1 MKNKR
6 LMVIAVALLAFGGA
20 GAGYGIWKQRQTGA
34 LPQGIVGS
42 NGRIEAN
49 QIDIATKIA
58 GRIVEVIPR
67 EGDWVEA
74 AGIVARLDKEQIE
87 AQLRQAEAATLKA
100 TQALVAAQAQV
111 VSRRAELTLGGQEVQ
126 RTLADQELK
135 RSSAL
140 VDKGFTPREKVDQ
153 RQQQLAS
160 AEAALNVALAQVDQ
174 AKAAVKAADAQVE
187 QIRTLLADATIK
199 SPVRGRVQYRLVE
212 PGAVL
217 AAGGRI
223 VTVLDLSDV
232 YMTIFLPAG
241 DAARLKIGDEARVVL
256 DAAPQYVFP
265 GKVSFVA
272 AEAQF
277 TPKTVE
283 TSAEREK
290 LMFRVKLQAPPE
302 MLKNMEEQVKS
313 GLRGLGYVRTVRDV
327 EWPAKLT
334 VKLPQ

>member
-1 MKNKR
+1 MKTGR
-6 LMVIAVALLAFGGA
+6 VMAIAVSLLALAGVAGGFT
-20 GAGYGIWKQRQTGA
+20 IWKQRQSAA
-34 LPQGIVGS
+34 LPQGIVSS

-49 QIDIATKIA
+49 QIDIASKIA

-74 AGIVARLDKEQIE
+74 GGIVARLDQAEIE
-87 AQLRQAEAATLKA
+87 AQLRQGEAEAQRARQSLA
-100 TQALVAAQAQV
+100 AAQALIG
-111 VSRRAELTLGGQEVQ
+111 SRESELTLAE
-126 RTLADQELK
+126 QELA
-135 RSSAL
+135 RSTAL
-140 VDKGFTPREKVDQ
+140 VDKGYTPREKVDQ
-153 RQQQLAS
+153 RQQALASAKAALKATTAQADEAAAAIKS
-160 AEAALNVALAQVDQ
+160 AEAA
-174 AKAAVKAADAQVE
+174 VE
-187 QIRTLLADATIK
+187 RLKTVLADATIK
-199 SPVRGRVQYRLVE
+199 SPVRGRVQYRLIE

-232 YMTIFLPAG
+232 YMTIFLPAA
-241 DAARLKIGDEARVVL
+241 DAARLTIGDEARVVL

-283 TSAEREK
+283 TNAEREK

-302 MLKNMEEQVKS
+302 MLKNMEERVKR
-313 GLRGLGYVRTVRDV
+313 GLRGLGYVRTNRDTQ
-327 EWPAKLT
+327 WPDKLT

>member
-1 MKNKR
+1 MNSKR
-6 LMVIAVALLAFGGA
+6 LVAIVVALLALAGG
-20 GAGYGIWKQRQTGA
+20 GAGYGIWKQRQSAA
-34 LPQGIVGS
+34 LPQGIVSS

-67 EGDWVEA
+67 EGDWVDA
-74 AGIVARLDKEQIE
+74 GGIVARLDKEQIE
-87 AQLRQAEAATLKA
+87 AQLRQAEAETLKA

-111 VSRRAELTLGGQEVQ
+111 VSRRAELTL
-126 RTLADQELK
+126 ADQEFK

-140 VDKGFTPREKVDQ
+140 VDKGVTSREKVDQ

-187 QIRTLLADATIK
+187 QARTVLSDATIK
-199 SPVRGRVQYRLVE
+199 SPVRGRVQYRLIE

-223 VTVLDLSDV
+223 ATVLDLTDV
-232 YMTIFLPAG
+232 YMTIFLPAT
-241 DAARLKIGDEARVVL
+241 DAARLTIGDEARVVL

-283 TSAEREK
+283 TRAEREK

-302 MLKNMEEQVKS
+302 MLKNMEERVKT
-313 GLRGLGYVRTVRDV
+313 GLRGLGYVRTNR
-327 EWPAKLT
+327 ETQWPAKLT

>member
-1 MKNKR
+1 MKVGR
-6 LMVIAVALLAFGGA
+6 TTITAIVLIALA
-20 GAGYGIWKQRQTGA
+20 GAAAGYTIWKKRFA
-34 LPQGIVGS
+34 EVLPSGIVSS

-58 GRIVEVIPR
+58 GRIIDVIPR

-74 AGIVARLDKEQIE
+74 GGIVARLDQAEIE
-87 AQLRQAEAATLKA
+87 AQLRQGEAEAQRAR
-100 TQALVAAQAQV
+100 QALAAAQALIG
-111 VSRRAELTLGGQEVQ
+111 SREAEL
-126 RTLADQELK
+126 TLADQELK
-135 RSSAL
+135 RSAAL
-140 VDKGFTPREKVDQ
+140 VDKGYTPREKVDQ
-153 RQQQLAS
+153 RQQALAS
-160 AEAALNVALAQVDQ
+160 AQAAIKAARAQVDE
-174 AKAAVKAADAQVE
+174 ASAAIKSAEAQVD
-187 QIRTLLADATIK
+187 RLKTVLADATVK
-199 SPVRGRVQYRLVE
+199 APVRGRVQYRLIE

-223 VTVLDLSDV
+223 ATVLDLSDV
-232 YMTIFLPAG
+232 YMTIFLPAQ
-241 DAARLKIGDEARVVL
+241 DAARLTIGDEARVVL

-302 MLKNMEEQVKS
+302 MLKNMEERVKS
-313 GLRGLGYVRTVRDV
+313 GLRGIGYVRTNRDAQ
-327 EWPAKLT
+327 WPAKLAIN
-334 VKLPQ
+334 LPK